1 MAIDDIVKNIDY
13 MKVKAPSGLT
23 YAQELVN
30 AANLLRECIQK
41 RIKQETMQDSLTT
54 ADLADVRVEG
64 NRLTVALTVQ
74 NAIRPS
80 IFKRWNKKDANVFW
94 LLNDGFTVKKDW
106 CFDWAGAAKERFT
119 IRKAHKWV
127 EDGIE
132 EFNRINTLGIK
143 IDVKRDVIRPLF
155 YYGRQM

>member
-30 AANLLRECIQK
+30 AANLLRECIQE
-41 RIKQETMQDSLTT
+41 RIKQDTMQNSLTT
-54 ADLADVRVEG
+54 ADIADVKVEG
-64 NRLTVALTVQ
+64 NRLTVTLTVQ

-80 IFKRWNKKDANVFW
+80 IFKKWNKKDANVFW
-94 LLNDGFTVKKDW
+94 LLNDGFTVKKDYY
-106 CFDWAGAAKERFT
+106 FDWAGYSKIKFVF
-119 IRKAHKWV
+119 RKAHKWV
-127 EDGIE
+127 ENGIE

-143 IDVKRDVIRPLF
+143 VDVKRDVIRPLF
-155 YYGRQM
+155 YYGQQM